1 MEAIVLLTRISQ
13 VFCPLC
19 QRIARKSSSGDFPM
33 ANFNTP
39 NGGAAESRSSGQF
52 LRLRQSRTL
61 TSISISQVD
70 PPLSSANH
78 ASNNRTRSND
88 EPLSPLAIILSCFH
102 LVRRSVKGQ
111 STATTNPARTYAGTA
126 EPSPLESETRLWCS
140 LQQTSRHPN
149 AETARHNLV
158 WFRNQLASPDTR
170 TGAYSS
176 DDDDDDDDAKSD
188 YSELVPENESD
199 AKAAQQC
206 VTLVAYDSDLDQL
219 VFFCGTCDTGA
230 DLNIISYAKA
240 RLVAPDDISN
250 GFSSVGKRTVDVLGG
265 SVTVH
270 GPIWVTFCLR
280 NTSSHRTRYRAAF
293 YVLPERYGESYF
305 DALLNTELAE
315 RLQLVE
321 IRRHSTLE
329 VEARR

>member
-1 MEAIVLLTRISQ
+1 
-13 VFCPLC
+13 
-19 QRIARKSSSGDFPM
+19 M

-39 NGGAAESRSSGQF
+39 TGGAAESRSGGRF
-52 LRLRQSRTL
+52 PRLRQSRTP
-61 TSISISQVD
+61 TSIGISKVD
-70 PPLSSANH
+70 PLHSSANH
-78 ASNNRTRSND
+78 ASNTCTRSND

-126 EPSPLESETRLWCS
+126 EPSPLESETRTWCS

-170 TGAYSS
+170 TDAYSS
-176 DDDDDDDDAKSD
+176 DDDDDAKSD

-206 VTLVAYDSDLDQL
+206 VTLVAYDSDLNQL

-250 GFSSVGKRTVDVLGG
+250 GFSNVGKRTVNVLGG

-293 YVLPERYGESYF
+293 YVLPERYEESYF